1 VLPKVPVFIRVST
14 ESLIG
19 LVTCV
24 AKKYPSYSSSTYS
37 SSRKLDITYT
47 SRGVPPDVKAI
58 HTVQKTVLTATWG
71 LHGVQKI
78 KACYVLNSRLFLL
91 YLGWLM
97 GLEPTTTGITILTFL
112 YSSVLIGIVQ
122 SIQINS
128 LQ

>member
-1 VLPKVPVFIRVST
+1 VLPKVPVSIRVST

-37 SSRKLDITYT
+37 LSRKLDITYT
-47 SRGVPPDVKAI
+47 SRGAPPDVKAT
-58 HTVQKTVLTATWG
+58 HTVQKTLLTATWG

-78 KACYVLNSRLFLL
+78 KACYLFNSRLLLL

-97 GLEPTTTGITILTFL
+97 GLEPTTTGITILDST
-112 YSSVLIGIVQ
+112 
-122 SIQINS
+122 N
-128 LQ
+128 